1 MSIYVNDKGMI
12 TDIYSRLFNDRIIFL
27 STDIN
32 PESSN
37 LIKSQLLYLDQ
48 ISNDPIK
55 LYIDSPG
62 GEVYT
67 GMGIIDTMDYINSDV
82 ETVNIGLAASMA
94 AVILCN
100 GTTRKSLPNSRT
112 LLHQPMGGAYGQS
125 SDIEIAS
132 IEIKKLK
139 NILYKIIS
147 KKTGKAMKDVS
158 IDADR
163 DYWMNPKEALKYGV
177 IDEIIT
183 KKGK

>member
-1 MSIYVNDKGMI
+1 MSIYVNDRGMV
-12 TDIYSRLFNDRIIFL
+12 TDIYSKLFDDRIIFL
-27 STDIN
+27 DTDIN
-32 PESSN
+32 PESAN
-37 LIKSQLLYLDQ
+37 LIKAQLLYLDQ
-48 ISNDPIK
+48 LSNDPIK

-100 GTTRKSLPNSRT
+100 GSTRKSLPNSRT
-112 LLHQPMGGAYGQS
+112 LLHQPLGGVYGQS

-132 IEIKKLK
+132 KEIKKIK

-147 KKTGKAMKDVS
+147 KRTGRSMKDVY

-177 IDEIIT
+177 IDEIV
-183 KKGK
+183 KKKE